1 MLLLGDNNATNG
13 KGDLRIFHDGTES
26 IIWDNGTGGI
36 VLQSA
41 SSAIEMRAIKQ
52 PGGGGTDTE
61 VMLKATP
68 GGSIDLY
75 EDGTKRLE
83 TTNVGATVTGE
94 LTSTT
99 LKVNG
104 LTTVQQLDVFNST
117 SATQQTFLNP
127 GGIELKKSIDY
138 RDDGTTPNAGPFI
151 DFIRAGDSD
160 HDARI
165 QMDASGGGSGSQDGD
180 LVFYTPTSGSL
191 PADGA
196 VTERFRVQRDGAKV
210 TGELRVTGDIIG
222 FYAASDKNL
231 KDNITPIED
240 PLAKVLSISGNTFNW
255 NDKSEFEGQGD
266 TGVVAQEI
274 EALGLPG
281 IVKDQE
287 SGHKSVQYHKLVPL
301 LIEAI
306 KELSTKVENL
316 EQKLQDK

>member
-1 MLLLGDNNATNG
+1 
-13 KGDLRIFHDGTES
+13 
-26 IIWDNGTGGI
+26 
-36 VLQSA
+36 
-41 SSAIEMRAIKQ
+41 
-52 PGGGGTDTE
+52 
-61 VMLKATP
+61 
-68 GGSIDLY
+68 
-75 EDGTKRLE
+75 
-83 TTNVGATVTGE
+83 
-94 LTSTT
+94 
-99 LKVNG
+99 
-104 LTTVQQLDVFNST
+104 
-117 SATQQTFLNP
+117 
-127 GGIELKKSIDY
+127 
-138 RDDGTTPNAGPFI
+138 
-151 DFIRAGDSD
+151 
-160 HDARI
+160 
-165 QMDASGGGSGSQDGD
+165 MDASGGGSGSQDGD